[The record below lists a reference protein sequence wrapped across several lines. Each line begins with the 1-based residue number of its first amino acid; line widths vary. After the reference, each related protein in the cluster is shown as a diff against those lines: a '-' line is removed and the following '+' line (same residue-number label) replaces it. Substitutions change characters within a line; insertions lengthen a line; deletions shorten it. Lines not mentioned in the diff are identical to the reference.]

1 MSQICLWDVAPGESE
16 NTYHWHAN
24 IDVYI
29 AAAWIFQDS
38 LQHLPAMEVYT
49 MLLAIERLAYTP
61 RETPNEDGD
70 LHRSA
75 SRK

>member
-1 MSQICLWDVAPGESE
+1 
-16 NTYHWHAN
+16 
-24 IDVYI
+24 
-29 AAAWIFQDS
+29 
-38 LQHLPAMEVYT
+38 MEVYT